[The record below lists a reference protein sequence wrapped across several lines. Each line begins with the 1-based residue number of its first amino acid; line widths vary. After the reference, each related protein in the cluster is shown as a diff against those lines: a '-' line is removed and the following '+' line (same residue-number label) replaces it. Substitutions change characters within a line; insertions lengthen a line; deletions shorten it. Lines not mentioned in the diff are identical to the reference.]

1 VSEALFE
8 NVRAARASGEWNRLV
23 DAIPYMAFL
32 GLRFEVS
39 DGRLLG
45 RMPFAERLVGNPML
59 PALHGGTLGSLLE
72 SAAHFEL
79 LFTASTTALPKT
91 ITATVD
97 YLRTGR
103 PVDTLVRAKVFKL
116 GRRVCTV
123 HASAWQDDEDKPI
136 ASATVQL
143 LVLGEGA

>member
-1 VSEALFE
+1 MSDALFE
-8 NVRAARASGEWNRLV
+8 HVRSARASGQWHRLV

-32 GLRFEVS
+32 GLRFEAS
-39 DGRLLG
+39 GGHLLG
-45 RMPFAERLVGNPML
+45 RMPYDERLIGNPML
-59 PALHGGTLGSLLE
+59 PALHGGALGALLE

-97 YLRTGR
+97 YLRSGK

-123 HASAWQDDEDKPI
+123 HATAWQDDEEKPI
-136 ASATVQL
+136 ATATVQL
-143 LVLGEGA
+143 LILG